1 MHEDKLEFIN
11 FANVCSAIAV
21 VFLHANN
28 CFWTFNPTAR
38 YWKTANFIECL
49 FYFAVPVFFMISG
62 ATLIDYN
69 KRYDL
74 NTYFK
79 KRIHKTFIP
88 YIIWSI
94 LGLLFQIIYLK
105 SIKFT
110 QVNFNMVLN
119 GLLSTSNCLVQVYWF
134 FIPLFCIYLAIPF
147 ISEIPTQKRK
157 KIFCYIVIIQ
167 FIFGSLIPF
176 VNSVF
181 NLKVQY
187 SFFNISDSYLIYIF
201 LGYLLSHYEIK
212 PSRRYLFY
220 FLGLLGLLLHIM
232 GTYFSSVHAGKLI
245 SIYKGYMNIPCLLYS
260 TAIFIFFR
268 YGGQKIMHNQS
279 ISKIINKLKNY
290 TFSLYLLHWYILQI
304 LLRHFSINETSMI
317 LSINHSILSARY
329 YNNYHEN
336 NTQNSSYKKNSS
348 LIESQ

>member
-157 KIFCYIVIIQ
+157 KIFSPIV
-167 FIFGSLIPF
+167 
-176 VNSVF
+176 
-181 NLKVQY
+181 K
-187 SFFNISDSYLIYIF
+187 
-201 LGYLLSHYEIK
+201 
-212 PSRRYLFY
+212 
-220 FLGLLGLLLHIM
+220 
-232 GTYFSSVHAGKLI
+232 
-245 SIYKGYMNIPCLLYS
+245 
-260 TAIFIFFR
+260 
-268 YGGQKIMHNQS
+268 
-279 ISKIINKLKNY
+279 
-290 TFSLYLLHWYILQI
+290 
-304 LLRHFSINETSMI
+304 
-317 LSINHSILSARY
+317 
-329 YNNYHEN
+329 
-336 NTQNSSYKKNSS
+336 
-348 LIESQ
+348 